1 MSIYR
6 DKESLSPN
14 RRRLLELLQ
23 KVNFGRLES
32 IRFQN
37 GEPLFEPH
45 PIVVREHKFASENG
59 ARPEIHASNFQL
71 KQQVVELFEYFDEIR
86 NGVVD
91 VLEVKHGLPFR
102 MMVTEGCV

>member
-14 RRRLLELLQ
+14 HRRLLELLQ

-37 GEPLFEPH
+37 GEPLFEPN

-91 VLEVKHGLPFR
+91 VLEVKYGLPFR
-102 MMVTEGCV
+102 MLVTEGCA